1 MLPLYNEY
9 EAHDIPHLTIKQ
21 TKEKILKQ
29 KQTKGRCRL
38 VEEISEFKSN
48 YSKILTWS
56 IFMIMPRESSLD
68 IRFKLLFRKPN
79 KEKMLR

>member
-38 VEEISEFKSN
+38 VEEISDLKA
-48 YSKILTWS
+48 
-56 IFMIMPRESSLD
+56 IMAK
-68 IRFKLLFRKPN
+68 F
-79 KEKMLR
+79 